1 MRIAS
6 LLLIAFAS
14 LSSGC
19 SAFIASRG
27 KDLTVLKTKD
37 EVRAV
42 LGEPNRCGVEDGVV
56 FEEYRTR
63 RKIVTPRWAL
73 YGDEYLT
80 LLYLTCGTSE
90 LALTPI
96 ELYLM
101 GKRTLLGQTIRVTYG
116 ATGYPCAHSLDGESL
131 WPRGFRNR
139 RNQGVQLD
147 SVSAI
152 PTATPS
158 PAPANPGR

>member
-1 MRIAS
+1 MRIAC
-6 LLLIAFAS
+6 LLLVAFAS
-14 LSSGC
+14 VSSGC
-19 SAFIASRG
+19 SAFIGSRG
-27 KDLTVLKTKD
+27 NDVTVLKTKD

-42 LGEPNRCGVEDGVV
+42 FGEPVTNGVEEGQS

-63 RKIVTPRWAL
+63 RKIATFSRI
-73 YGDEYLT
+73 YGEGYFM
-80 LLYLTCGTSE
+80 LLVATGGTSE
-90 LALTPI
+90 LVMTPI